1 MNITFY
7 TTIVF
12 LHVVSAVLS
21 IGPLFI
27 IIPLINRLRKM
38 ILAEEEIYLSLIQV
52 IVRVVMH
59 AGHALVAT
67 GALLV
72 LFGPWPWYTSWVVM
86 TIIVMGISGVFL
98 ATAFTRVL
106 RRFNEPGLDKLYIL
120 YRLKRTTWI
129 YIGLMFIMLWLMV
142 QKPSFW

>member
-21 IGPLFI
+21 IGPLFV

-38 ILAEEEIYLSLIQV
+38 ILAEEDIYLSLIQV

-59 AGHALVAT
+59 AGHVLVVT
-67 GALLV
+67 GVLLI
-72 LFGPWPWYTSWVVM
+72 LLGPWPWYTSWIVV
-86 TIIVMGISGVFL
+86 TIIVMGISGMFL

-120 YRLKRTTWI
+120 RRLKRTTWI

-142 QKPSFW
+142 QKPIFW

>member
-7 TTIVF
+7 TTLVF
-12 LHVVSAVLS
+12 LHVVSAVLA

-27 IIPLINRLRKM
+27 IIPLINRLRKR

-52 IVRVVMH
+52 IVRIVMH
-59 AGHALVAT
+59 AGHALVVT

-72 LFGPWPWYTSWVVM
+72 LFGPWPWHTSWVVV

-120 YRLKRTTWI
+120 HRLKRTTWI
-129 YIGLMFIMLWLMV
+129 YIGLMIIMLWLMV
-142 QKPSFW
+142 QKPMFW